1 MKELDGYVDHIIYR
15 NSDNGYTVLSLNVEY
30 GEEILVGTF
39 RAIDEG
45 ERIVARGD
53 FITHPSYGEQFK
65 VVEYEIKE
73 LEDIKS
79 IERYLA
85 SGVIKGIGEK
95 MAKRIVAAFGI
106 DTFRIIDEEPEKLIS
121 IKGISE
127 RIARD
132 IATQFEEKRGM
143 RKAMMFLQDYG
154 ISMNMSVKIYSRY
167 GNRLFEILNENP
179 YKLTEDIDGIGF
191 VKADEIADRI
201 GIGKDSPYR
210 IKSGIL
216 YALNASLADGNTYL
230 PDNKLIENSCE
241 LLNLESEYIKAQIA
255 ELSAEKRIVINDEKI
270 YASNV
275 YYLELSCAKMLMD
288 LNVEHNENVD
298 RLKKVIV
305 SLQEESGLKLDE
317 NQIEAVISS
326 ATHGV
331 SVITGGPGTGKTTII
346 NLLLK
351 YFTSEA
357 LDILLCAPTG
367 RAAKRMSEATG
378 YEASTIHRMLGIGS
392 EGKSEFSR
400 DETNPLEA
408 DVIIVDEMSMVDI
421 FLFHSLLRAISIGTK
436 IIMVGDVNQLPSVG
450 AGAVLKDVIASKVF
464 SVTTLVHIFRQAAQS
479 DIVVNAHKINNGE
492 NIRLD
497 NDSKDF
503 FFLER
508 DSAEIIL
515 PSIEYLVTKK
525 LPGYV
530 GAKPFEIQVLTPMRK
545 GVLGVENLNKYL
557 QDRLNPAE
565 RGKAEYI
572 YGDNV
577 FRVGDKVMQIKNDY
591 QLEWVVRGLYGIE
604 VDKGQGIYN
613 GDMGIIRDIDNAAGT
628 LMVEYEDKKEVI
640 YQLSQVD
647 ELELAYAV
655 TVHKSQGSEY
665 PAVVI
670 PILNGP
676 SMLMNKNLLYTAVTR
691 AKKCVMM
698 IGSSLKIAEVIA
710 NRREQKRYTGLM
722 ERILE
727 VNEQ

>member
-15 NSDNGYTVLSLNVEY
+15 NSDNGYTVLSLSVEY
-30 GEEILVGTF
+30 GEEILVGIF

-45 ERIVARGD
+45 ERVVARGD

-79 IERYLA
+79 IERYLS

-95 MAKRIVAAFGI
+95 MAKRIVAAFGT
-106 DTFRIIDEEPEKLIS
+106 DSFRIIDEEPEKLIS

-154 ISMNMSVKIYSRY
+154 ISMNMSVKIYNRY
-167 GNRLFEILNENP
+167 GNRLFDILNENP

-191 VKADEIADRI
+191 IKADEIAEKI

-216 YALNASLADGNTYL
+216 YTLNASLSDGNTYL
-230 PDNKLIENSCE
+230 PEENLIEYSYN
-241 LLNLESEYIKAQIA
+241 LLNVDAEFIRVQIS
-255 ELSAEKRIVINDEKI
+255 ELSAEKRIIINEDRI
-270 YASNV
+270 YASSV
-275 YYLELSCAKMLMD
+275 YYLELNCARMLHD
-288 LNVEHNENVD
+288 LNIEQAENIE
-298 RLKKVIV
+298 RLKKVII

-351 YFTSEA
+351 YFSAES
-357 LDILLCAPTG
+357 LDIMLCAPTG

-392 EGKSEFSR
+392 EGKSEFTH
-400 DETNPLEA
+400 DDTNPLEA
-408 DVIIVDEMSMVDI
+408 DVIIVDEMSMVDV
-421 FLFHSLLRAISIGTK
+421 FLFHALLRAIPVGTRL
-436 IIMVGDVNQLPSVG
+436 IMVGDVNQLPSVG

-464 SVTTLVHIFRQAAQS
+464 CVTTLVHIFRQAAQS

-497 NDSKDF
+497 NKSKDF

-508 DSAEIIL
+508 DNAEIIL

-530 GAKPFEIQVLTPMRK
+530 GAKAFEIQVLTPMRK

-557 QDRLNPAE
+557 QEKLNPPE

-572 YGDNV
+572 YGDNIY
-577 FRVGDKVMQIKNDY
+577 RVGDKVMQIKNNY
-591 QLEWVVRGLYGIE
+591 QLEWVVKGLYGI
-604 VDKGQGIYN
+604 VADKGQGVYN
-613 GDMGIIRDIDNAAGT
+613 GDMGIIKEIDNAAGT
-628 LMVEYEDKKEVI
+628 LTVEYEDKKEVV
-640 YQLSQVD
+640 YQLSQAE

-676 SMLMNKNLLYTAVTR
+676 SMLLNRNLLYTAVTR

-698 IGSSLKIAEVIA
+698 IGSSEKIGEVIA

-727 VNEQ
+727 INE